1 MNSTSFMFTKDQIC
15 QYHPLK
21 MNNWMCGLAVAATT
35 AYYWWTNRANSPN
48 DSQPDIT
55 EDVEGEVSED
65 RNDGDTRELPE
76 EDTEELNQE
85 MTEQPKDENGRTSSL
100 LVVKREEKEMI
111 HVQHK
116 EPPTN
121 ETEIAIAS
129 AQDIKDEGIDKIKM
143 RVRRESEER
152 KKRARYQE
160 FESSGL
166 LKLFFLDEHTSVHHC
181 ELAVSYQSEIPD
193 IAALQQMAEARY
205 LAKRLERERIENEDW
220 CSEDDT
226 ITTETFPWDD
236 SSSDEMT
243 FPTKKRKRIHKTE
256 EVETRLPLKVRPKS
270 KYFSPICDST

>member
-1 MNSTSFMFTKDQIC
+1 MFTKDQIF
-15 QYHPLK
+15 QYNQLK
-21 MNNWMCGLAVAATT
+21 MNNWKCRFAVAATAT
-35 AYYWWTNRANSPN
+35 AVAVAYYWWTNRANSPN
-48 DSQPDIT
+48 DRQPTIT

-65 RNDGDTRELPE
+65 RKDGDTRELPK
-76 EDTEELNQE
+76 EDTEEL
-85 MTEQPKDENGRTSSL
+85 KDENGCTSSL
-100 LVVKREEKEMI
+100 LVVKREVKI
-111 HVQHK
+111 IPVQHK

-129 AQDIKDEGIDKIKM
+129 AQDIKDEGIDEIKM
-143 RVRRESEER
+143 RVMRERDER

-236 SSSDEMT
+236 SSSDEMI
-243 FPTKKRKRIHKTE
+243 FPKKKRKRIQKTE